1 MQVALNMADIKM
13 INYIWKILEISAEN
27 EIITHAKYYVT
38 ASEDD
43 RLVETEGNWWFNY
56 PVTMPFAEVTE
67 EMVVSWIE
75 KETMRDGINIIKSR
89 LEEQLNEIKTNGT
102 VVAPWLPQVFTPT

>member
-1 MQVALNMADIKM
+1 M
-13 INYIWKILEISAEN
+13 IHFTWKILNISAEN
-27 EIITHAKYYVT
+27 EIITHAKYFVT

-56 PVTMPFAEVTE
+56 PVNTPFLDVTE

-75 KETMRDGINIIKSR
+75 KETMRDGVNIIKSR
-89 LEEQLNEIKTNGT
+89 LEEQLNTLNVNNT

>member
-1 MQVALNMADIKM
+1 MTTFT
-13 INYIWKILEISAEN
+13 WKILEISADQEL
-27 EIITHAKYYVT
+27 ITHAKYYVT

-89 LEEQLNEIKTNGT
+89 LEEQLNEIKVNHT
-102 VVAPWLPQVFTPT
+102 VPAPWLPQVFVPN